1 MGKKIKHMGM
11 NLSKEGHEGAQK
23 EGIRP
28 ERKPVNCFVIGG
40 GFLGYCVSKG
50 WLMQEGKGRNAKY
63 FVTNIG
69 KEELK
74 KFGIKL

>member
-1 MGKKIKHMGM
+1 MKDGTKTTKLFRKRATDKK
-11 NLSKEGHEGAQK
+11 S
-23 EGIRP
+23 
-28 ERKPVNCFVIGG
+28 VNPFAIGG
-40 GFLGYCVSKG
+40 GFLGFCVSKG

-63 FVTNIG
+63 FATDEG